1 MAAVS
6 STKKVHPAYSKMR
19 KFREENLDTGQC
31 GVLTCAD
38 SPLQDTHFNDRL
50 DKEHFV
56 NRAEEIRLQTRGT
69 RSRTRG
75 TDNGNGFNLELER
88 KHQ

>member
-1 MAAVS
+1 M
-6 STKKVHPAYSKMR
+6 MCL
-19 KFREENLDTGQC
+19 FCEENLDTGQC
-31 GVLTCAD
+31 SVVICAD

-50 DKEHFV
+50 DKEYYV

-75 TDNGNGFNLELER
+75 TDNGNGFILELER
-88 KHQ
+88 KHL